1 MQTEKTKYRTNVLQ
15 DAGES
20 KNNVS
25 ADGEP
30 CKNKLPQTI
39 CYETCSHGRIKVK
52 SERMTR
58 CGICMVL
65 FHNSC
70 AGVDIEHTS
79 KNWNCNQCRVIS
91 TDILSIKSILSEI
104 QRDQRAQTDSM
115 LAFNEALTTIVDN
128 NFCLAK
134 LISEQQNEIKCLKK
148 ENLHLVNQLKGLR
161 QTRELN
167 EMPLHQE
174 KMNPNDETFFP
185 PPTGKVVKTQN
196 TVKSSNDE
204 YPHRSG
210 EQPVL
215 KPWNDEEKCIPSITF
230 IGSHVETGEIRE
242 IPEWHRIQELSE
254 EIRKVSSPTLVFHCG
269 SKNALSERAHVTINR
284 IKRLEI
290 IIKYNPCIK
299 NVVISGLVPLGDSYD
314 HFRRSELINETY
326 KLICE
331 SNKWIYIDNANI
343 SNLTKDG
350 WNLNEKGTLQLLDK
364 IKNGL
369 LLQLSNA
376 EGFTLTKQGQTR

>member
-1 MQTEKTKYRTNVLQ
+1 
-15 DAGES
+15 
-20 KNNVS
+20 
-25 ADGEP
+25 
-30 CKNKLPQTI
+30 
-39 CYETCSHGRIKVK
+39 
-52 SERMTR
+52 
-58 CGICMVL
+58 
-65 FHNSC
+65 
-70 AGVDIEHTS
+70 
-79 KNWNCNQCRVIS
+79 
-91 TDILSIKSILSEI
+91 
-104 QRDQRAQTDSM
+104 
-115 LAFNEALTTIVDN
+115 
-128 NFCLAK
+128 
-134 LISEQQNEIKCLKK
+134 
-148 ENLHLVNQLKGLR
+148 
-161 QTRELN
+161 
-167 EMPLHQE
+167 MPLHQE
-174 KMNPNDETFFP
+174 KMNPNDETFLP
-185 PPTGKVVKTQN
+185 PPTGKVVKTGPSHN
-196 TVKSSNDE
+196 TVKSPNEE

-210 EQPVL
+210 EQP
-215 KPWNDEEKCIPSITF
+215 WSDEEKCIPSITF

-299 NVVISGLVPLGDSYD
+299 NVVISGLVPPGDSYD

-369 LLQLSNA
+369 LLQLSNV
-376 EGFTLTKQGQTR
+376 EGFTLTH